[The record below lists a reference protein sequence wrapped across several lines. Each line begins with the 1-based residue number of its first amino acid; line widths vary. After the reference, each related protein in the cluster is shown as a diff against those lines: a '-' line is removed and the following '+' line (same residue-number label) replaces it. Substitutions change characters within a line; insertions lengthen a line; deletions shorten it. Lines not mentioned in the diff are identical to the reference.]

1 MSARRLR
8 SAGAHRR
15 ALAVALLAVCTAT
28 LADCGNTLQDQPIA
42 HNALESLLMAPYP
55 VYWLGH
61 SFQGLAITEAAH
73 DPSGAFSVQY
83 GDCVEGGQG
92 TCVAPLRVVTSP
104 DNSFLAGGS
113 GPRRTARVRGI
124 AAVVA
129 QRGRTIEIPTA
140 GVVVGIYA
148 QSARLAGAAAETA
161 VPINEIG
168 APGGPLAPRLANTG
182 FGDTPLPAQIPS
194 PLRAVH

>member
-1 MSARRLR
+1 VSTRRLR
-8 SAGAHRR
+8 RARAPRR
-15 ALAVALLAVCTAT
+15 ALAAALLAMCTAT
-28 LADCGNTLQDQPIA
+28 LADCGDTLQDQPIA

-73 DPSGAFSVQY
+73 DPSGAFSVRY
-83 GDCVEGGQG
+83 GDCLEGGQG
-92 TCVAPLRVVTSP
+92 TCVAPLRMVTSP

-113 GPRRTARVRGI
+113 APRRARRIRGI

-140 GVVVGIYA
+140 GVVLSIYA
-148 QSARLAGAAAETA
+148 QNARLARAAAETA
-161 VPINEIG
+161 VAINEIG
-168 APGGPLAPRLANTG
+168 APGEPLAPRLANTG
-182 FGDTPLPAQIPS
+182 FGERPLPAQIPS
-194 PLRAVH
+194 PLRADH